1 MMKDKLRTAFIERFS
16 SNPIFYASAGRINLI
31 GEHTDYNG
39 GFVFPGAIDKYIM
52 TAININGTDKVRLY
66 SVDMNQYTEFGLRE
80 EDKPAEQ
87 WACYVFGVCREVIKR
102 GFEVKGFDAVFA
114 GNVPLGAGLSSS
126 AALESCF
133 AYALNDL
140 FNDNKISIFELAL
153 IGQSTEHNYCGVNC
167 GIMDQFASCFG
178 KAGCL
183 IRLNCKTLEYKYF
196 PFDPE
201 KAGYRLVLV
210 DSCVKHELA
219 SSAYNK
225 RRASCENAAAAIR
238 KNHPEVEF
246 LSDAKRLWLEEVR
259 EEIPEEDFL
268 RAEYVIGEVQRVL
281 DVCDALER
289 NDYET
294 AGEMMY
300 QTHFGLSRLYEVSCE
315 ELDFLNKL
323 ARKMDVTGSRVMGG
337 GFGGCTIN
345 LIKKE
350 LYDDFVK
357 AATEQFTAKFGHAPK
372 IYDVVIS
379 DGARMVE

>member
-1 MMKDKLRTAFIERFS
+1 MKSKIQNKFKTLFGEGGNLF
-16 SNPIFYASAGRINLI
+16 ASAGRINLI

-39 GFVFPGAIDKYIM
+39 GYVFPGAIDKGIM
-52 TAININGTDKVRLY
+52 AQIKLNGLNKVRAFSLDY
-66 SVDMNQYTEFGLRE
+66 NEMVEFGLNE
-80 EDKPAEQ
+80 EDKPKQQ
-87 WACYVFGVCREVIKR
+87 WACYIFGVCRETIKR
-102 GFEVKGFDAVFA
+102 GGKVAGFDTVFA
-114 GNVPLGAGLSSS
+114 GDVPLGAGLSSS

-133 AYALNDL
+133 AFAINELNGNNID
-140 FNDNKISIFELAL
+140 KFELAK
-153 IGQSTEHNYCGVNC
+153 IGQSTEHNYCGVMC

-178 KAGCL
+178 KQGCL

-201 KAGYRLVLV
+201 AAGYKLVLI

-238 KNHPEVEF
+238 KYHPEVEF
-246 LSDAKRLWLEEVR
+246 LSDAKRVWLEEVR
-259 EEIPEEDFL
+259 AEIPEEDFL

-289 NDYET
+289 GDYET

-300 QTHFGLSRLYEVSCE
+300 QTHFGMSRLYEVSCE

-345 LIKKE
+345 LVKDE
-350 LYDDFVK
+350 LYEPFI
-357 AATEQFTAKFGHAPK
+357 AAAKEKFAAKFGHEPK
-372 IYDVVIS
+372 IYDVVVS
-379 DGARMVE
+379 DGARQL